1 MKRRFA
7 FDLGTNSIGWA
18 VYEVVSS
25 DSSRVTLQPI
35 RLLDLGVRIFS
46 DGRDAQS
53 KQSLAAD
60 RRDARSAR
68 RRRDRY
74 IQRRKWLMREL
85 VRTGLMPQDERERKE
100 LEKFDP
106 YILRKRALDEELT
119 LYEIGRIIFHL
130 NQRRGFKS
138 NRKTDAGDDEASNM
152 KQAIQELERVLQESG
167 ARTIGEWLADR
178 HEEGKAVRFRGRTG
192 KGNKQE
198 WDGYPNRTMLRKEFD
213 LVWSTQQKYHSSVL
227 TDDAESLFREIIFT
241 QRPLRPIEPGYCTFH
256 PEDHRAP
263 RALPSAQR
271 FRILQ
276 DLNHL
281 RLTETDRTRSL
292 TLEERDVLF
301 QILLRRH
308 TDIKIEDLARHLS
321 LPEETTFN
329 LGIRKNVLKVDET
342 AKRLR
347 AKKVLGSRWDQFSLE
362 EMDEIVYLLV
372 GDGTD
377 ENVRDALGRCG
388 LSSEEADRAMHAVL
402 PSGYVRF
409 GPRALASLIREME
422 KEVIDYSEAARR
434 AGYDHAQ
441 IGETADLLERLPR
454 YQEVLGRDIPPGT
467 EDPNDPYDKRYG
479 RFPNPTVHIGLNQ
492 LRRVVNA
499 LVGEY
504 GRPDEVVVELARELK
519 QGFEARKETERGQ
532 KQNQKRNEE
541 ADAKARE
548 LGIEPSGDTR
558 MRYRLWLELGKD
570 PLDRRCPYTG
580 TQIAI
585 NKLFSAEIEI
595 DHILPFSRTLDNTV
609 SNRTLCAREANRRKG
624 DLTPA
629 EAVEQGLFE
638 ERHIRDAMANMPGN
652 RKWRF
657 ASDAMQRFEQ
667 DERFLD
673 RHLHETQWLGRLAKK
688 YMEAIAE
695 NVWVIPGR
703 LTALLRAKWGLN
715 SLLGGPKKN
724 RNDHRHHAIDAAVVG
739 VTDRGLLQRISTENA
754 RQGERGIERLHVP
767 KPFDAFRD
775 RVKEK
780 VEGIIVSHKI
790 DHGKGGALHEETA
803 YGIVSDPESLNN
815 EYTLVSRKPVTS
827 LSYNEISGVRDRR
840 VRDPELRESLLEE
853 TRSANNK
860 KELQQVLS
868 NWSERTGVRRLRILR
883 KESEFIPV
891 VNSSGKEYKAVI
903 PGENHRVDV
912 FQMPNGDWNFDTVSR
927 FEANQSDWETEST
940 DVPRLIIRLHKGDL
954 VEIDCEDKGRK
965 VMRIY
970 QLHPSARRVQCAA
983 HNEAGVLQTR
993 HADSKDTFRWMLLP
1007 FSKFQEYNL
1016 RPVIVTET
1024 GRVVYKKLG

>member
-1 MKRRFA
+1 
-7 FDLGTNSIGWA
+7 
-18 VYEVVSS
+18 
-25 DSSRVTLQPI
+25 
-35 RLLDLGVRIFS
+35 
-46 DGRDAQS
+46 
-53 KQSLAAD
+53 
-60 RRDARSAR
+60 
-68 RRRDRY
+68 
-74 IQRRKWLMREL
+74 
-85 VRTGLMPQDERERKE
+85 MPQDEGERKK
-100 LEKFDP
+100 LEKLDP

-119 LYEIGRIIFHL
+119 LHEIGRVLFHL

-138 NRKTDAGDDEASNM
+138 NRKADAGDGEASNM
-152 KQAIQELERVLQESG
+152 KQAIQELEHVLQESG

-178 HEEGKAVRFRGRTG
+178 HEEGKPVRFRGRTG

-198 WDGYPNRTMLRKEFD
+198 WDGYPNRTMLQREFD
-213 LVWSTQQKYHSSVL
+213 LIWSAQRKYHSSVL
-227 TDDAESLFREIIFT
+227 TDDAESLLREIIFT
-241 QRPLRPIEPGYCTFH
+241 QRPLRPVEPGYCTFH

-292 TLEERDVLF
+292 TLEERNVLVP
-301 QILLRRH
+301 ILLGRS
-308 TDIKIEDLARHLS
+308 TDIKIERLARHLS

-329 LGIRKNVLKVDET
+329 LGMRKNVLKVDET

-347 AKKVLGSRWDQFSLE
+347 AKKVLGPRWDQFSLE
-362 EMDEIVYLLV
+362 EMDEIVHLLV
-372 GDGTD
+372 GDDTD
-377 ENVRDALGRCG
+377 ENVRDALGRYG
-388 LSSEEADRAMHAVL
+388 LSSEEADRAMQTVL

-409 GPRALASLIREME
+409 GAKALASLIWEME
-422 KEVIDYSEAARR
+422 KEVINYSEAALR

-441 IGETADLLERLPR
+441 LGETTDLRERLPR
-454 YQEVLGRDIPPGT
+454 YQEVLGRDIHPGT

-499 LVGEY
+499 LVDEY
-504 GRPDEVVVELARELK
+504 GSPHEVVVELARELK
-519 QGFEARKETERGQ
+519 QGFEARKETERRQ

-541 ADAKARE
+541 ANAKARE

-609 SNRTLCAREANRRKG
+609 SNRTLCTREANRRKG
-624 DLTPA
+624 DLTPV

-638 ERHIRDAMANMPGN
+638 ERHISDAMANMPGN

-673 RHLHETQWLGRLAKK
+673 RHLQETQWLGRLAKK

-703 LTALLRAKWGLN
+703 LTALLRAKWGLKD
-715 SLLGGPKKN
+715 LLGGSGKN

-754 RQGERGIERLHVP
+754 RRGERGIERLDIP
-767 KPFDAFRD
+767 KPFDTFRD
-775 RVKEK
+775 SVRKT
-780 VEGIIVSHKI
+780 VESIIVSHKI
-790 DHGKGGALHEETA
+790 DHGRGGALHEETA
-803 YGIVSDPESLNN
+803 YGIVDDTDELNKN
-815 EYTLVSRKPVTS
+815 HGYTLVARKPVTS
-827 LSYNEISGVRDRR
+827 LSRKEIDR
-840 VRDPELRESLLEE
+840 VRDPVLRKALLKEA
-853 TRSANNK
+853 RGANNK
-860 KELQQVLS
+860 RELGQILS
-868 NWSERTGVRRLRILR
+868 DWSEKTGIRRLRILR
-883 KESEFIPV
+883 KQSEFIPV
-891 VNSSGKEYKAVI
+891 VDSSGKEYKAVI
-903 PGENHRVDV
+903 PGENHHVDV
-912 FQMPNGDWNFDTVSR
+912 FQMPNGDWDFGAVSR
-927 FEANQSDWETEST
+927 FEANQSDWEAEST
-940 DVPRLIIRLHKGDL
+940 DVPRLIMRLHKGDL
-954 VEIDCEDKGRK
+954 VEIDGANEGRR
-965 VMRIY
+965 VMRVCR
-970 QLHPSARRVQCAA
+970 LEPSAKRIRCAP
-983 HNEAGVLQTR
+983 HNEAGALQTR
-993 HADSKDTFRWMLLP
+993 HDDTQDSFRWVFLS

-1024 GRVVYKKLG
+1024 GRVVYKKLGRWRQTE

>member
-1 MKRRFA
+1 MKKRFA
-7 FDLGTNSIGWA
+7 FDLGANSIGWA

-25 DSSRVTLQPI
+25 DSGKVTSKPT
-35 RLLDLGVRIFS
+35 RLLGLGVRIFS
-46 DGRDAQS
+46 DGRDAKS
-53 KQSLAAD
+53 KQSLAVD

-74 IQRRKWLMREL
+74 IQRRAWLMREL
-85 VRTGLMPQDERERKE
+85 VWTGLMPQSEQERKE
-100 LEKFDP
+100 FEKLDP
-106 YILRKRALDEELT
+106 YVLRKKALDEELT
-119 LYEIGRIIFHL
+119 LYQIGRVLFHL

-138 NRKTDAGDDEASNM
+138 NRKTDAGSDEASNM
-152 KQAIQELERVLQESG
+152 KQAIQELERVFQESG
-167 ARTIGEWLADR
+167 VRTIGEWLADR
-178 HEEGKAVRFRGRTG
+178 HGEGKPVRFRGRTG

-198 WDGYPNRTMLRKEFD
+198 WDGYPNRAMLQKEFD
-213 LVWSTQQKYHSSVL
+213 LIWNAQRKYHSSVL

-241 QRPLRPIEPGYCTFH
+241 QRPLRPVEPGYCTFH

-292 TLEERDVLF
+292 TLEERGVLLP
-301 QILLRRH
+301 ILLGRS
-308 TDIKIEDLARHLS
+308 TDIKIESLARRLS

-329 LGIRKNVLKVDET
+329 LGIRKSVLKVDET

-362 EMDEIVYLLV
+362 EMDEIVHLLV
-372 GDGTD
+372 GDDTD
-377 ENVRDALGRCG
+377 ENVHDALGRYG
-388 LSSEEADRAMHAVL
+388 LSSEEADRAMHAIL

-409 GPRALASLIREME
+409 GARALASLIREME
-422 KEVIDYSEAARR
+422 KGVIDYSEAAHR

-441 IGETADLLERLPR
+441 LGETTDLLERLPR
-454 YQEVLGRDIPPGT
+454 YQEVLGRDIPRGT
-467 EDPNDPYDKRYG
+467 EDPNDPYDKRHG

-499 LVGEY
+499 LVDEY
-504 GRPDEVVVELARELK
+504 GSPHEVVVELARELK

-580 TQIAI
+580 TQIAV

-609 SNRTLCAREANRRKG
+609 SNRTLCTREANRRKG

-629 EAVEQGLFE
+629 EAVKQGIFE
-638 ERHIRDAMANMPGN
+638 ERHIREAMAHMPGN

-673 RHLHETQWLGRLAKK
+673 RHLQETQWLGRLAKK
-688 YMEAIAE
+688 YMEAIAP

-715 SLLGGPKKN
+715 KLLGHSIKN
-724 RNDHRHHAIDAAVVG
+724 RNDHRHHAVDAAVVG

-754 RQGERGIERLHVP
+754 RQGERGLERLVIP
-767 KPFDAFRD
+767 KPFDTFRD
-775 RVKEK
+775 QVKEK
-780 VEGIIVSHKI
+780 VASVIVSHKI

-803 YGIVSDPESLNN
+803 YGIVADCDEKKRDHG
-815 EYTLVSRKPVTS
+815 YTLVSRKPVAT
-827 LSYNEISGVRDRR
+827 LSRRDINQ
-840 VRDPELRESLLEE
+840 VRDPVLREALLEE
-853 TRSANNK
+853 TEGVSDQ
-860 KELQQVLS
+860 ELEQVLS
-868 NWSERTGVRRLRILR
+868 NWSEKTGVRRLRILR
-883 KESEFIPV
+883 KQSEFI
-891 VNSSGKEYKAVI
+891 SIHDTDGRQYKAVV
-903 PGENHRVDV
+903 PGENHHVDV
-912 FQMPNGDWNFDTVSR
+912 FQMPDGEWDFGAVSR
-927 FEANQSDWETEST
+927 FEANQANWETDST
-940 DVPRLIIRLHKGDL
+940 DIARLIMRLHKGDL
-954 VEIDCEDKGRK
+954 VEIDCKNGERK

-970 QLHPSARRVQCAA
+970 RLNPSASNRNIYFAE
-983 HNEAGVLQTR
+983 HNEAGNLDKR
-993 HADSKDTFRWMLLP
+993 DKDMQDPFRWMRLSY
-1007 FSKFQEYNL
+1007 SKLQKYNL

>member
-1 MKRRFA
+1 MKKRFA

-18 VYEVVSS
+18 VYEVVAS
-25 DSSRVTLQPI
+25 DSGRATLQPI

-53 KQSLAAD
+53 KQSLATD

-74 IQRRKWLMREL
+74 IQRRTWLMQEL
-85 VRTGLMPQDERERKE
+85 VHTGLMPQDEGERKK
-100 LEKFDP
+100 LEKLDP
-106 YILRKRALDEELT
+106 YVLRKRALDEELT
-119 LYEIGRIIFHL
+119 LYEIGRVFFHL

-178 HEEGKAVRFRGRTG
+178 HEEGKPVRFRGRTS

-198 WDGYPNRTMLRKEFD
+198 WDGYPNRTMLQKEFD
-213 LVWSTQQKYHSSVL
+213 LIWNVQRKYHPSLL
-227 TDDAESLFREIIFT
+227 TDNAESLFREIIFT
-241 QRPLRPIEPGYCTFH
+241 QRPLRPVEPGYCTFH
-256 PEDHRAP
+256 PEDYRAP

-292 TLEERDVLF
+292 TLEERDALVP
-301 QILLRRH
+301 ILLGRS
-308 TDIKIEDLARHLS
+308 TDIKIESLARRLS

-329 LGIRKNVLKVDET
+329 LGMRKNALKVDET

-347 AKKVLGSRWDQFSLE
+347 AKKALGPRWDQFSLE
-362 EMDEIVYLLV
+362 EMDEIVHLLV
-372 GDGTD
+372 GDDTD
-377 ENVRDALGRCG
+377 ENVRDALGRYG

-409 GPRALASLIREME
+409 GARALASLIREME
-422 KEVIDYSEAARR
+422 KEVIDYSEAAHR

-441 IGETADLLERLPR
+441 LGETADLLERLPR
-454 YQEVLGRDIPPGT
+454 YQEVLWRDIPPGT

-504 GRPDEVVVELARELK
+504 GRPDEIVVELGRELK
-519 QGFEARKETERGQ
+519 QGFEERKKTERRQ
-532 KQNQKRNEE
+532 KENQERNEQ
-541 ADAKARE
+541 ADTEVRE

-558 MRYRLWLELGKD
+558 IRYRLWLELGKD

-585 NKLFSAEIEI
+585 SKLFSAEIEI

-609 SNRTLCAREANRRKG
+609 SNRTLCTREANRRKG
-624 DLTPA
+624 DLTPV
-629 EAVEQGLFE
+629 EAVEQGIFE
-638 ERHIRDAMANMPGN
+638 ERHIRDAMGNMPGN

-657 ASDAMQRFEQ
+657 TSDAMQRFEQ

-673 RHLHETQWLGRLAKK
+673 RHLQETQWLGRLSKK

-715 SLLGGPKKN
+715 SLLGGPRKN

-754 RQGERGIERLHVP
+754 RRGERGIERLDMP
-767 KPFDAFRD
+767 KPFDTFRD
-775 RVKEK
+775 SVRKK

-790 DHGKGGALHEETA
+790 DHGRGGALHEETA
-803 YGIVSDPESLNN
+803 YGIVTDADKPNRN
-815 EYTLVSRKPVTS
+815 HGYTLVSRKPVTS
-827 LSYNEISGVRDRR
+827 LSRNEIGR
-840 VRDPELRESLLEE
+840 VRDPVLREALLDE

-860 KELQQVLS
+860 QELEQVLV
-868 NWSERTGVRRLRILR
+868 NWSEKTGVRRLRIFK

-891 VNSSGKEYKAVI
+891 VDSYGKEYKAVI
-903 PGENHRVDV
+903 PGENHRLDI

-927 FEANQSDWETEST
+927 FEANQSDWETDST
-940 DVPRLIIRLHKGDL
+940 DVPRLIMSLHKGDL
-954 VEIDCEDKGRK
+954 VEVDCEGKGRK

-970 QLHPSARRVQCAA
+970 RLNPSARRVYCAA
-983 HNEAGVLQTR
+983 HNEAGVLRTR
-993 HADSKDTFRWMLLP
+993 HADSQDTFRWMLLP
-1007 FSKFQEYNL
+1007 FSKFQEHNL

-1024 GRVVYKKLG
+1024 GRVIYKKLG